1 MKIKA
6 NIDDKA
12 LVIEDFLE
20 ETFFK
25 KLQNF
30 NFNDCGA
37 TVSKNKW
44 TEELL
49 KDDYKNKIMQTVKS
63 VDLFDIHNNIT
74 NTKLNTK
81 DFNFFKSFLELI
93 LNCSFLP
100 SSSKKISV
108 AVAYYEYPKFSG
120 INWHSD
126 EGYTLNHSF
135 YFHDKWNKNW
145 GGETFIDSGR
155 GLPLVT
161 LPLSNHLLTIKSGV
175 LHKVSSIVGPFPRKV
190 LQVRCT
196 FLK

>member
-12 LVIEDFLE
+12 
-20 ETFFK
+20 
-25 KLQNF
+25 
-30 NFNDCGA
+30 FNDCGA

-135 YFHDKWNKNW
+135 YFHDKWDKNW